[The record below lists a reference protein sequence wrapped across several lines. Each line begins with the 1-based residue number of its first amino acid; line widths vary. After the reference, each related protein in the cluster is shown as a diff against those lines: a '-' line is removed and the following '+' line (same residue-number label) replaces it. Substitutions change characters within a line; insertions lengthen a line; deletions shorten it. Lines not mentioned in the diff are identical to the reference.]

1 MTDHFDKWI
10 NSMSDMEYEDWLDDD
25 ATSNQEEKALN
36 IRTPLSKE
44 EEEEIEAEQVYVP
57 ETARREIEVY
67 DNRDLPPKR
76 ITRTLEIPQQI
87 GAPIIIKPIEE
98 GITMVRPAIPQDI
111 RRILPQ
117 KKESRLRRVLTSF
130 FARFRRKKK

>member
-1 MTDHFDKWI
+1 
-10 NSMSDMEYEDWLDDD
+10 MSDMEYEDWLDDD

-76 ITRTLEIPQQI
+76 ITRTLEIPQQR
-87 GAPIIIKPIEE
+87 GAPIIIKPIEQE
-98 GITMVRPAIPQDI
+98 RITMVRPAIPQDI
-111 RRILPQ
+111 RRVLPQ
-117 KKESRLRRVLTSF
+117 KKESRLRKVFTSF
-130 FARFRRKKK
+130 LSRFRRKKK